1 VSRVLVISFS
11 DLGRDA
17 RVDRQIGFL
26 RERHDVVTAGLA
38 PSRHPVEFVDLSVAP
53 ATGLRLQA
61 GRAALAARLLA
72 RRRDAAYWGTPLHRA
87 AAERLAGTRA
97 DLVLVND
104 VEALPLAR
112 RVAGSAPVLFDA
124 HEWAIAQYEHIAW
137 WRLLGRPQADALLRA
152 HLPHVAGMMTVAP
165 GIAELYERRYGIAC
179 AVVTNAAPRA
189 VLDPTPVGSP
199 VRLLHHG
206 AANPVRRL
214 ELMIQAVERLD
225 GRMTLDLALL
235 RNDPAYVA
243 KLEALAAATP
253 HARVLE
259 PIPLPELV
267 TTANGY
273 DAGIVFFPPLT
284 ANLEHALP
292 NKFFDLIQA
301 RVAIVTGPSPEMA
314 GIVREFGC
322 GVVADGFTLDALV
335 AALRELTPERI
346 AAMKEGA
353 GRAAEVHSAE
363 RNRDTLLALVD
374 EALAR

>member
-1 VSRVLVISFS
+1 
-11 DLGRDA
+11 
-17 RVDRQIGFL
+17 VDRQIGFL
-26 RERHDVVTAGLA
+26 LERHDVVAAGLA
-38 PSRHPVEFVDLSVAP
+38 PPRHAVDFVDLSVPP
-53 ATGLRLQA
+53 ATGLRRRGSQA
-61 GRAALAARLLA
+61 TLASRLLM
-72 RRRDAAYWGTPLHRA
+72 RRREAAYWGVMLHA
-87 AAERLAGTRA
+87 AAAGRLAGTSA

-104 VEALPLAR
+104 VEALPLAM
-112 RVAGSAPVLFDA
+112 RVAGAAPVLFDA

-165 GIAELYERRYGIAC
+165 GIAAMYEERYGVRC

-189 VLDPTPVGSP
+189 DLQPSPVGDP

-206 AANPVRRL
+206 AASPVRRL
-214 ELMIQAVERLD
+214 ELMIEAVNRLN
-225 GRMTLDLALL
+225 GAMTLDLALL

-243 KLEALAAATP
+243 RLEGLAAATTNV
-253 HARVLE
+253 RVLD

-267 TTANGY
+267 TAANAY

-292 NKFFDLIQA
+292 NKFFDLLQA
-301 RVAIVTGPSPEMA
+301 RVAVVTGPSPEMA
-314 GIVREFGC
+314 GIVREFGA
-322 GVVADGFTLDALV
+322 GVVAGGFTVDALV

-353 GRAAEVHSAE
+353 GRAAEVHNAE
-363 RNRDTLLALVD
+363 RNRDVLLGLVEDAL
-374 EALAR
+374 

>member
-1 VSRVLVISFS
+1 MSRVLVISFS

-26 RERHDVVTAGLA
+26 LERHEVVAAGLA
-38 PSRHPVEFVDLSVAP
+38 PSRHAVDFVDLALPP
-53 ATGLRLQA
+53 ATGLRRRTNQA
-61 GRAALAARLLA
+61 LLAARLAA
-72 RRRDAAYWGTPLHRA
+72 RRRAGAYWGVPLHSTA
-87 AAERLAGTRA
+87 ATRLGDTRA

-104 VEALPLAR
+104 VEALPLGM
-112 RVAGSAPVLFDA
+112 RVAGGAPVLFDA

-165 GIAELYERRYGIAC
+165 GIAELYERRYGVRC
-179 AVVTNAAPRA
+179 AVVTNAAPWA
-189 VLDPTPVGSP
+189 DLEPSPVGHP
-199 VRLLHHG
+199 IRLLHHG

-214 ELMIQAVERLD
+214 ELMIEAA
-225 GRMTLDLALL
+225 GRVGAGVTLDLALL
-235 RNDPAYVA
+235 RNDPAYLA
-243 KLEALAAATP
+243 KLEALAAAAP
-253 HARVLE
+253 NVRVLE
-259 PIPLPELV
+259 PIALPELV
-267 TTANGY
+267 TAANAY

-314 GIVREFGC
+314 GIVREFDA
-322 GVVADGFTLDALV
+322 GVVADGFTVDALV
-335 AALRELTPERI
+335 AALRQLTPERI
-346 AAMKEGA
+346 AAMKAGA
-353 GRAAEVHSAE
+353 GRAAAVHNAE
-363 RNRDTLLALVD
+363 RNRDTLLGLAE

>member
-1 VSRVLVISFS
+1 
-11 DLGRDA
+11 
-17 RVDRQIGFL
+17 
-26 RERHDVVTAGLA
+26 
-38 PSRHPVEFVDLSVAP
+38 
-53 ATGLRLQA
+53 
-61 GRAALAARLLA
+61 
-72 RRRDAAYWGTPLHRA
+72 
-87 AAERLAGTRA
+87 
-97 DLVLVND
+97 
-104 VEALPLAR
+104 
-112 RVAGSAPVLFDA
+112 
-124 HEWAIAQYEHIAW
+124 
-137 WRLLGRPQADALLRA
+137 
-152 HLPHVAGMMTVAP
+152 
-165 GIAELYERRYGIAC
+165 
-179 AVVTNAAPRA
+179 VVTNAAPHTGIE
-189 VLDPTPVGSP
+189 PTPVHSP

-214 ELMIQAVERLD
+214 ELMIQAVGRLE

-235 RNDPAYVA
+235 RNDPAYVR

-314 GIVREFGC
+314 AIVREFGC
-322 GVVADGFTLDALV
+322 GVVAEGFSLDALV

-346 AAMKEGA
+346 TAMKEGA
-353 GRAAEVHSAE
+353 GRAAAVHSAE
-363 RNRDTLLALVD
+363 RNRATLLALVE
-374 EALAR
+374 EALAG